1 MLAAILELMGA
12 IGMLILIA
20 VIVGLWALP
29 YLIIAEALIIA
40 WIVWFWHLRNKH
52 RM

>member
-1 MLAAILELMGA
+1 MLGAILEL
-12 IGMLILIA
+12 ISFFGMLVLVA

-29 YLIIAEALIIA
+29 YLIIVEVLIIA
-40 WIVWFWHLRNKH
+40 WIVWFWYLGNKN

>member
-40 WIVWFWHLRNKH
+40 WIVWFWHLRNKR